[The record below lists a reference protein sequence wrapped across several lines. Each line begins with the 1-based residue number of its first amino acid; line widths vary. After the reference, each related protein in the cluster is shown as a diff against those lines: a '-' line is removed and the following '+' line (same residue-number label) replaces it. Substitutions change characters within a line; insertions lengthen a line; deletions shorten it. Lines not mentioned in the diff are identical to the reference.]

1 MANDNKSTA
10 GPDKA
15 ADKATG
21 DAPATTPDAQVA
33 PATTN
38 TQAAV
43 QRPEVEPYA
52 TTTADAIDPATGDRF
67 DASSRPGWAGRVG
80 FETGDAVGPVVPG
93 VDPGRIP
100 AEVSPSV
107 TPDAGGDRLLAA
119 AQAKAPN
126 LTREF
131 CDAYGLGDDVLAGI
145 ARGEIPPPPANGPIH
160 TSDLY
165 LTPGGWVSA
174 PPGVPLEA
182 AGGNAIAR

>member
-21 DAPATTPDAQVA
+21 GASTTPDAQVN

-38 TQAAV
+38 TQATV

-80 FETGDAVGPVVPG
+80 FETGDA
-93 VDPGRIP
+93 
-100 AEVSPSV
+100 
-107 TPDAGGDRLLAA
+107 AA
-119 AQAKAPN
+119 RWSRRS
-126 LTREF
+126 TRTGF
-131 CDAYGLGDDVLAGI
+131 RRRC
-145 ARGEIPPPPANGPIH
+145 R
-160 TSDLY
+160 
-165 LTPGGWVSA
+165 
-174 PPGVPLEA
+174 
-182 AGGNAIAR
+182 RR